1 MDREAKLEK
10 DACIRQSAVGRKTS
24 MDTKEKLEMDAC
36 IWQSAAGRR
45 TMKSP
50 VHAITKYN
58 GKCCAC
64 TSETIMW
71 PNLPPF
77 QTEKKADLTV

>member
-1 MDREAKLEK
+1 
-10 DACIRQSAVGRKTS
+10 
-24 MDTKEKLEMDAC
+24 
-36 IWQSAAGRR
+36 
-45 TMKSP
+45 MKSP